1 MTFLYNFT
9 VSIYNCTALSYNLFE
24 AVSLV
29 RGNLRRRIE
38 SFFTKSLPKVDQHI
52 IDHLKVDH
60 DELKPLSTRRR
71 RSKTKKKKYENHT
84 TKVGSS

>member
-1 MTFLYNFT
+1 MAEEEEQET
-9 VSIYNCTALSYNLFE
+9 
-24 AVSLV
+24 
-29 RGNLRRRIE
+29 
-38 SFFTKSLPKVDQHI
+38 KVDQHI

-60 DELKPLSTRRR
+60 DELKPLSSRRR

>member
-1 MTFLYNFT
+1 MAEEEEQET
-9 VSIYNCTALSYNLFE
+9 
-24 AVSLV
+24 
-29 RGNLRRRIE
+29 
-38 SFFTKSLPKVDQHI
+38 KVDQHI

-71 RSKTKKKKYENHT
+71 RRSKTKKKKYENHT